1 MIGHCSTSRI
11 DRDRERWSRQE
22 TRMSIEG
29 YLTPED
35 WTTLAK
41 ARDRAKRGL
50 APSMSAAQAELF
62 KSRGFMAPPPH
73 GRGGWILTDAGK
85 NAVTNWERSRR

>member
-1 MIGHCSTSRI
+1 MT
-11 DRDRERWSRQE
+11 
-22 TRMSIEG
+22 IEG
-29 YLTPED
+29 YLTTED

-50 APSMSAAQAELF
+50 PPAMSAAQADLF
-62 KSRGFMAPPPH
+62 KARGFMLASPH
-73 GRGGWILTDAGK
+73 GRGGWILTDSGK

>member
-1 MIGHCSTSRI
+1 MT
-11 DRDRERWSRQE
+11 
-22 TRMSIEG
+22 IEG

-35 WTTLAK
+35 WATLAK

-50 APSMSAAQAELF
+50 APAMSASQAELF
-62 KSRGFMAPPPH
+62 KARGFMRPPAP
-73 GRGGWILTDAGK
+73 GRGGWILTDAGR

>member
-1 MIGHCSTSRI
+1 MT
-11 DRDRERWSRQE
+11 
-22 TRMSIEG
+22 IEG

-35 WTTLAK
+35 WMTLAK

-50 APSMSAAQAELF
+50 PPAMSAAQAELF
-62 KSRGFMAPPPH
+62 KARGFMLPPPQ

>member
-1 MIGHCSTSRI
+1 VT
-11 DRDRERWSRQE
+11 
-22 TRMSIEG
+22 IEG

-50 APSMSAAQAELF
+50 APMMSAAQAELF
-62 KSRGFMAPPPH
+62 KARGFMLPPAR
-73 GRGGWILTDAGK
+73 GRGGWMLTDSGK
-85 NAVTNWERSRR
+85 SAVTNWERSRR

>member
-1 MIGHCSTSRI
+1 MTV
-11 DRDRERWSRQE
+11 
-22 TRMSIEG
+22 EG

-35 WTTLAK
+35 WMTLAK

-50 APSMSAAQAELF
+50 PPAMSAAQAELF
-62 KSRGFMAPPPH
+62 KARGFMLPPPP

-85 NAVTNWERSRR
+85 AAVTNWERSRR

>member
-1 MIGHCSTSRI
+1 MA
-11 DRDRERWSRQE
+11 
-22 TRMSIEG
+22 IEG

-41 ARDRAKRGL
+41 ARERAKRGL
-50 APSMSAAQAELF
+50 PPTMSAAQAELF
-62 KSRGFMAPPPH
+62 KARGFMVPPAH
-73 GRGGWILTDAGK
+73 GRGGWILTDPGK